1 MHPGLWIGKTG
12 LNAMDTKLST
22 IANNL
27 ANVNTVGYKKNR
39 AVFEDLFYQVQK
51 LPGAREAENAQIPSG
66 LQLGTGVKV
75 VGTQRMFRIGNPDNT
90 TQPLDL
96 AVNGRGFFNV
106 AMPDGTIGY
115 TRNGQFHLDAQ
126 GRITN
131 ANGFPLEPE
140 IVVPENTNVITIGKD
155 GTVTAT
161 LKGDEQNPQV
171 IGQVGLTD
179 FINPGGLL
187 AVGNNVFKETA
198 ASGAPLPG
206 IGGTIG
212 YGDIMQGT
220 LELSTVSA
228 VEELVDMISTQRAYE
243 MNTKVVSTSDQMLR
257 NLTQTVG

>member
-27 ANVNTVGYKKNR
+27 ANVNTIGYKQNR

-51 LPGAREAENAQIPSG
+51 LPGAQEAENAQLPSG
-66 LQLGTGVKV
+66 LQLGTGVKT
-75 VGTQRMFRIGNPDNT
+75 VGTQRMFRIGNPNNT
-90 TQPLDL
+90 GQPLDI
-96 AVNGRGFFNV
+96 AVDGRGFFNLL
-106 AMPDGTIGY
+106 MPDGSIGY

-140 IVVPENTNVITIGKD
+140 IIVPENTNLITIGKD
-155 GTVTAT
+155 GTVTAS
-161 LKGDEQNPQV
+161 LQGDEMNAQE
-171 IGQVGLTD
+171 IGQITLTD

-187 AVGNNVFKETA
+187 AVGNNILKETP
-198 ASGAPLPG
+198 ASGAPIQG

-212 YGDIMQGT
+212 FGNIMQNT